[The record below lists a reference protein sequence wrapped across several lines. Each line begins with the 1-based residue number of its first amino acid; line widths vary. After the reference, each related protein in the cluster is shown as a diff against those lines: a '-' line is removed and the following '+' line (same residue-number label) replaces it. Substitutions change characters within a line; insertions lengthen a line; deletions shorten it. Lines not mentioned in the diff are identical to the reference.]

1 VAVAELVEGEIHV
14 ETMWNESESI
24 KKIPGAWWDDKI
36 KKWRVNLS
44 WAACIQL
51 RAIFEQRIAMS
62 PALLEWGIEE
72 KRTRVKPALQLRDL
86 TAPLSP
92 EWGGNP
98 LLYDFQRAGVNFMH
112 WAGNVLLADEMGT
125 GKTVQTLETLRL
137 ADTLTQDALPAV
149 VICPK
154 SMTGTWKRE
163 AEFWF
168 PGAKPFVITGN
179 AIKRR
184 RLLEAASLNKNAL
197 VIINF
202 ESVRMHSRML
212 GFGST
217 PLAGCKKCR
226 PTGYGKTTEA
236 TCELHIRELNTIPF
250 RSVVVDEAH
259 RLKDPNAKQSR
270 AVWAVGQ
277 GKHVVRRIALTGTPL
292 ANHPGDLW
300 SVLHFIEPKEFPTKS
315 KFVDRYCRKSFN
327 AWGGLEIK
335 GILPENEK
343 EFFRILDPHFRR
355 MPKALVLPQLPK
367 KVPIKRF
374 VQMEAKQQKAYEQ
387 MAEGLIT
394 RLDDGSVMFAKSD
407 LVAQTRLLQFSSSYM
422 EKGPPKLVKKQL
434 PDGSIEE
441 EWVDTWLMKEPSPK
455 LDAMMEI
462 LDEMGEKPVVVCAES
477 RQLID
482 LAEKRLIKAGITYAK
497 ITGGTA
503 QWDREGQLRDFQ
515 AGKLRVMLFT
525 IKAGGVGLTMTASDT
540 IVFLQSSWSMVDNK
554 QAEDRVHRIGSEIH
568 DSIKVIY
575 VIAEGTIEETQIERL
590 LVKAARLEEVTRDRV
605 KLLAAGLSTDHL
617 DGLEA
622 AILSSNLGDPDD

>member
-1 VAVAELVEGEIHV
+1 MATAELIDGEIQV
-14 ETMWNESESI
+14 ETSWNEKESI
-24 KKIPGAWWDDKI
+24 KKIPGAGWDDDAKR
-36 KKWRVNLS
+36 WRVNLT
-44 WAACIQL
+44 WAACLQLKGVFQERITMGPQL
-51 RAIFEQRIAMS
+51 R
-62 PALLEWGIEE
+62 LWGIEE
-72 KRTRVKPALQLRDL
+72 KRNRISPALDLRDR
-86 TAPLSP
+86 TEPHPGAP
-92 EWGGNP
+92 WAGNP
-98 LLYDFQRAGVNFMH
+98 LLYNFQQAGVRFMH

-137 ADTLTQDALPAV
+137 ADTFTQDALPAV
-149 VICPK
+149 VVCPK

-168 PGAKPFVITGN
+168 PSAKPFVITGN
-179 AIKRR
+179 AVKRR
-184 RLLEAASLNKNAL
+184 KLLEAAALNKNAL

-217 PLAGCKKCR
+217 PLKGCKKCR
-226 PTGYGKTTEA
+226 PRDYGTTTET

-259 RLKDPNAKQSR
+259 RLKDPNAKQTR
-270 AVWAVGQ
+270 AVWAVGS

-300 SVLHFIEPKEFPTKS
+300 SVLHFIEPEEFPTKS
-315 KFVDRYCRKSFN
+315 KFVDRYCRTSFN

-335 GILPENEK
+335 GILPENEV
-343 EFFRILDPHFRR
+343 EFFKILDPHFRR

-367 KVPIKRF
+367 KVPITRY
-374 VQMEAKQQKAYEQ
+374 VQMEAKQQKAYQ
-387 MAEGLIT
+387 QLADGLIT
-394 RLDDGSVMFAKSD
+394 RLEDGSLMAAKSD
-407 LVAQTRLLQFSSSYM
+407 LVAQTRLLQFSSAYM
-422 EKGPPKLVKKQL
+422 EKGPQKLVKNKH
-434 PDGSIEE
+434 GEE
-441 EWVDTWLMKEPSPK
+441 EWVGTWLMKEPSPK

-462 LDEMGEKPVVVCAES
+462 IDEMGDKQVVFCAES
-477 RQLID
+477 RQLIE
-482 LAEKRLIKAGITYAK
+482 LAEKRLVKAGITYAM
-497 ITGGTA
+497 ITGKTA

-515 AGKLRVMLFT
+515 AGKLQVMLFT
-525 IKAGGVGLTMTASDT
+525 IKAGGVGLTMTAADT

-590 LVKAARLEEVTRDRV
+590 LIKSARLEEVTRDRA
-605 KLLAAGLSTDHL
+605 KLLAAGLSTAHL

-622 AILSSNLGDPDD
+622 AILDSNLGDPDD